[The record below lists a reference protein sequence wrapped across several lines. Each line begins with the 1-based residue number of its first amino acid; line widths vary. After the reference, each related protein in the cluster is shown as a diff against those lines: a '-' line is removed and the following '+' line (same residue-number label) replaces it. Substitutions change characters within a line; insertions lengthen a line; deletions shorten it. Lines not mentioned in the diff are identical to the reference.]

1 MTAPDTRLLR
11 VFHRMLS
18 RLVAFGDPVMPIA
31 VERDLDGRLTAL
43 AFGLDPAEVHA
54 ALAARAADPAVA
66 EVAYALDRWAS
77 PGQGV
82 DADYGDLLTVFHWLP
97 RRGWRLAVVP
107 YRADPLDVQ
116 PYDWANK
123 YWLAACAHDLRLM
136 DHATARLAEAA
147 RGRQPAP

>member
-11 VFHRMLS
+11 VFHGMLS

-54 ALAARAADPAVA
+54 ALADRAADPAVA

-82 DADYGDLLTVFHWLP
+82 EYPDLLTVYHWQP
-97 RRGWRLAVVP
+97 RRGWLMAVVE
-107 YRADPLDVQ
+107 YRADPLDVK
-116 PYDWANK
+116 PYDWAND
-123 YWLAACAHDLRLM
+123 YWLAACGHDLRLM
-136 DHATARLAEAA
+136 DRATARLAEAA